1 MDSNNC
7 YNTLMLLVAFI
18 HWWYGPGWRDTAG
31 RLTVRIQETYLTFSV
46 PILLKTLGQP
56 WKRIVTLPGR
66 SIGEKARAIIDNL
79 ISRVVGLIVR
89 LCALAAA
96 SIIISV
102 YLLIG
107 ATLLILW
114 PAIPLLGPILIVGG
128 LVL

>member
-1 MDSNNC
+1 MDSNYC

-31 RLTVRIQETYLTFSV
+31 RLTTRIQETYLTFSV
-46 PILLKTLGQP
+46 PVLLKTLGQP

>member
-1 MDSNNC
+1 MNSNYC

-31 RLTVRIQETYLTFSV
+31 RLTTRIQETYLTFSV